1 MGKQG
6 ALGDRMKDYEMR
18 SQSYLPRRTYT
29 IVRVDGKGFSKF
41 TKNMKKPF
49 DDTFK
54 DAMVETA
61 IAMAKMFHPKMVFYQ
76 SDEISLVFSDFDSI
90 EAQQM
95 YDGKVQK
102 VVSLTSACA
111 TAAFN
116 QARLE
121 QFIDSTYTDIQ
132 ENVTGNGR
140 TAVMSKL
147 AALRD
152 GFKYGLF
159 DSRVFCIPDYEE
171 VLNYFVWRQKDA
183 TRNSISMASHALL
196 GHTLSMNKSGA
207 EKQEAMFEQVGVNW
221 NDYADVYKRGSV
233 IAKQEV
239 KVTNGDAEATRNR
252 WQEIETPI
260 FTKDREFFSD
270 FIPKL

>member
-102 VVSLTSACA
+102 VVSLTAACA

-116 QARLE
+116 EARLK
-121 QFIDSTYTDIQ
+121 QFFT
-132 ENVTGNGR
+132 EVG
-140 TAVMSKL
+140 AVGDVSVDFLINNAPKQ
-147 AALRD
+147 
-152 GFKYGLF
+152 GLF
-159 DSRVFCIPDYEE
+159 DSRVLCIPDYEE

-196 GHTLSMNKSGA
+196 GHSKCMNKSGE
-207 EKQEAMFEQVGVNW
+207 EKQEMLFQEVGVNW
-221 NDYADVYKRGSV
+221 DDYYDVYKRGVV

-239 KVTNGDAEATRNR
+239 VVPAQSNPEMATTRNK
-252 WQEIETPI
+252 WQQIETPI